1 MAKKIT
7 LTVTESIEELK
18 RLFHLYPYHLHPR
31 IQMLYLIKFG
41 ITDSTKVLSTHLF
54 TGTRVIQT
62 WKRLYEKDSLKGLLN
77 YQRGKNISN
86 GGISELI
93 HAAIREQLSSPTS
106 AFTSYRALHGW
117 VKENHL
123 PEVSYQTV
131 HFHAK
136 VRLKAKLK
144 AARKSHIKKDV
155 ATVEGFKK
163 V

>member
-1 MAKKIT
+1 
-7 LTVTESIEELK
+7 
-18 RLFHLYPYHLHPR
+18 
-31 IQMLYLIKFG
+31 MLYLINSG
-41 ITDSTKVLSTHLF
+41 VTDSTKVLSSHLF

-77 YQRGKNISN
+77 YQRGKNKSN
-86 GGISELI
+86 GSITEPI

-106 AFTSYRALHGW
+106 AFTSYRALHEW

-123 PEVSYQTV
+123 PEVGYQTV
-131 HFHAK
+131 YLHAK

-144 AARKSHIKKDV
+144 VARKSHIKKDV
-155 ATVEGFKK
+155 ATVDGFKK